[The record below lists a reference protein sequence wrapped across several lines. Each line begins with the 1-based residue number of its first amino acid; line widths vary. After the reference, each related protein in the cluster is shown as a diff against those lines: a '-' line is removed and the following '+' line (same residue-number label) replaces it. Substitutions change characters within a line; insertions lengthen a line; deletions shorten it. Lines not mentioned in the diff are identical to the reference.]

1 MRCCGAPSLME
12 MTRLWEGP
20 QLASRA
26 QSLRLVLRSAQLH
39 FAEHARVRVELCCRD
54 LLAPTANSWS
64 CSCCSAQ
71 LHMVRGLHAS
81 LLS

>member
-1 MRCCGAPSLME
+1 MRCCGAPRLME

-39 FAEHARVRVELCCRD
+39 FAAQSRPPS
-54 LLAPTANSWS
+54 LAAPDA
-64 CSCCSAQ
+64 
-71 LHMVRGLHAS
+71 LRLS
-81 LLS
+81 LTFRNFIQRN